1 MFGSKG
7 RKKGGGSVFVSQ
19 EREEREEN
27 ESPPKDQ
34 FLNLVAWVGVHYKSK
49 LFMKSGN

>member
-19 EREEREEN
+19 EREERKVQ
-27 ESPPKDQ
+27 PTIPMKKPFQ
-34 FLNLVAWVGVHYKSK
+34 F
-49 LFMKSGN
+49 